1 MSSSTYQTNLL
12 NYQLHEIYLRP
23 LLTKHEQSKPIQY
36 EDLMESW
43 KVVMNRLTFK
53 KKKDGDNDHDNN
65 NSSSSSSSS
74 SNNGDLVEYDE
85 KDDNHVLIFQK
96 VSNQYLFLSLSLS
109 FFFNNYYKYTI

>member
-96 VSNQYLFLSLSLS
+96 VSNQYLFLSLSL
-109 FFFNNYYKYTI
+109 FFF